1 MSRATDITIDVTAN
15 INVDGRTAEACL
27 KLVEIFCNARGLGIA
42 SRKDNKGCLT
52 FEFVNN
58 NKPNISQEAFD
69 AINAIGRNTHNG
81 GDK

>member
-1 MSRATDITIDVTAN
+1 MAKATEITIDVTVN
-15 INVDGRTAEACL
+15 INVDSRTAEACL

-69 AINAIGRNTHNG
+69 AINAIGRNTHREE
-81 GDK
+81 